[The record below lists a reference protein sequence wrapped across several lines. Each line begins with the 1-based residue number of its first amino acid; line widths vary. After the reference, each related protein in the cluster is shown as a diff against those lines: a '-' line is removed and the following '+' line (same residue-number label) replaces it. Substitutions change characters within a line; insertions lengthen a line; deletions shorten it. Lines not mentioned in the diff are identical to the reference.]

1 MPRVKLYEV
10 PFERLARLIRGYAS
24 TKELAEKLKVSYGT
38 ANSRIHKPETLTVGE
53 LRDIS
58 RRLHIPKEEI
68 LEALTW

>member
-1 MPRVKLYEV
+1 MPRVKLHEI

-24 TKELAEKLKVSYGT
+24 TKELAEKMQFSYGT
-38 ANSRIHKPETLTVGE
+38 ANARLHRPETITVGE

-68 LEALTW
+68 MEALTW